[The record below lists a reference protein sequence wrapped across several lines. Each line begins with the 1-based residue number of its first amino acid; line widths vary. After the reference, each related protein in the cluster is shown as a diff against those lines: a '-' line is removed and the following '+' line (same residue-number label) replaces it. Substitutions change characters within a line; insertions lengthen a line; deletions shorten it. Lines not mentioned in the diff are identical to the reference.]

1 MSAPDTTVDYYAVLE
16 VAPTASKEVIDA
28 AYRGLMRKYG
38 ESPDGEVRALREY
51 VERAYEVL
59 SNSERRAAYDAAR
72 NGASPNAA
80 PPKPENAPSPVF
92 RPATV
97 VECPRDPGVETA
109 LRCGRCD
116 TPICPKCLIQSP
128 VGARCRDC
136 AKLAKNPIYTL
147 TTQGKVRAA
156 VAALIGGLVMGIIWG
171 LVLYQ
176 FSFGLFSIFLGL
188 GLGWAFTK
196 ALDFATGRKRGPM
209 VAGFAM
215 GGIGL
220 AYLVM
225 VAIVPP
231 LWVFGLVPAGIGAY
245 LAYQNLRA
253 F

>member
-1 MSAPDTTVDYYAVLE
+1 M
-16 VAPTASKEVIDA
+16 
-28 AYRGLMRKYG
+28 
-38 ESPDGEVRALREY
+38 
-51 VERAYEVL
+51 
-59 SNSERRAAYDAAR
+59 
-72 NGASPNAA
+72 
-80 PPKPENAPSPVF
+80 
-92 RPATV
+92 
-97 VECPRDPGVETA
+97 
-109 LRCGRCD
+109 
-116 TPICPKCLIQSP
+116 
-128 VGARCRDC
+128 
-136 AKLAKNPIYTL
+136 
-147 TTQGKVRAA
+147 
-156 VAALIGGLVMGIIWG
+156 
-171 LVLYQ
+171 
-176 FSFGLFSIFLGL
+176 